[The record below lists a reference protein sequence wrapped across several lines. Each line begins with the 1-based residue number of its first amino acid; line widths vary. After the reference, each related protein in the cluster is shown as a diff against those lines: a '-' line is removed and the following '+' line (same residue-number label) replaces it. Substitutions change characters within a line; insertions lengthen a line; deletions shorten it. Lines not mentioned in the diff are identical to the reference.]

1 MGRSVKAAAILIAVL
16 MLAGGIL
23 TACRPVTDTG
33 ESAEAG
39 DQLEFEEGQ
48 EGESAAEA
56 PTPVPED
63 TSIEDDQNAVTT
75 PVLLRGALVGGL
87 VRGEWLPA
95 DAVYQSGAVDFDG
108 YRYDVY
114 SNRAYEGEATGG
126 PFSTF
131 FGDTPIG
138 PDGDIYN
145 SDTELVG
152 DDQEMMYSS
161 IALSADADWD
171 LYPRAYA
178 EQFAYNEQITGSAEY
193 QALAETML
201 VQAGLAD
208 PVTELR
214 QVVTVDLDGDGT
226 DEVLLAADNMPPD
239 NGTMPGKGDN
249 AILVFRRMNGD
260 QAIDQTVD
268 SYIYLEDSEPVTKI
282 SIWVPDCVDLDG
294 DGSLEVIAY
303 RTGNDGMAAVTCS
316 VYKLIDGQ
324 LVLVASNGLG
334 WGSGEY
340 ADPGGN

>member
-1 MGRSVKAAAILIAVL
+1 MVQDMIAV
-16 MLAGGIL
+16 
-23 TACRPVTDTG
+23 
-33 ESAEAG
+33 
-39 DQLEFEEGQ
+39 EGV
-48 EGESAAEA
+48 E
-56 PTPVPED
+56 
-63 TSIEDDQNAVTT
+63 
-75 PVLLRGALVGGL
+75 
-87 VRGEWLPA
+87 
-95 DAVYQSGAVDFDG
+95 
-108 YRYDVY
+108 
-114 SNRAYEGEATGG
+114 
-126 PFSTF
+126 
-131 FGDTPIG
+131 
-138 PDGDIYN
+138 
-145 SDTELVG
+145 
-152 DDQEMMYSS
+152 
-161 IALSADADWD
+161 
-171 LYPRAYA
+171 
-178 EQFAYNEQITGSAEY
+178 
-193 QALAETML
+193 
-201 VQAGLAD
+201 D
-208 PVTELR
+208 PVTELK
-214 QVVTVDLDGDGT
+214 QVISVDLDGDGT